1 MLTRIRPSSSGFI
14 LIFLL
19 ASIHG
24 TVGCVSSARYR
35 SAVAQQERLAKENLE
50 LQRNLAEERV
60 RAQEVQDALAGRRP
74 GDARGATGA
83 QPGSSAGGV
92 RTASSPS
99 PALAPEGLSA
109 PTPLIGDEDV
119 TASAPAGGN
128 SATADGLLRVAQSY
142 ASAGNTRQA
151 IDAYTRLIAD
161 NPFSPVLPQA
171 FLERGRL
178 RLRAGERK
186 GALEDF
192 DTVVEAFPASPQAS
206 EARRQGGLLRH

>member
-1 MLTRIRPSSSGFI
+1 MVTRIRPSNLGLI
-14 LIFLL
+14 LMFLL
-19 ASIHG
+19 AAIHG

-35 SAVAQQERLAKENLE
+35 SAIAEQDRLAKE
-50 LQRNLAEERV
+50 NLAEERV
-60 RAQEVQDALAGRRP
+60 RAQEVQDALVGRRP

-83 QPGSSAGGV
+83 QPESSSGGV
-92 RTASSPS
+92 RTTSSPS
-99 PALAPEGLSA
+99 PAIAPEGLSA

-178 RLRAGERK
+178 RLRAGERR

-206 EARRQGGLLRH
+206 EARRQGDFLRH

>member
-1 MLTRIRPSSSGFI
+1 M
-14 LIFLL
+14 
-19 ASIHG
+19 
-24 TVGCVSSARYR
+24 
-35 SAVAQQERLAKENLE
+35 
-50 LQRNLAEERV
+50 
-60 RAQEVQDALAGRRP
+60 
-74 GDARGATGA
+74 
-83 QPGSSAGGV
+83 
-92 RTASSPS
+92 ASSPS
-99 PALAPEGLSA
+99 PVIAPEGLSA

-128 SATADGLLRVAQSY
+128 SSTADGLLRVAQSY

-161 NPFSPVLPQA
+161 NPFSQVLPQA

-178 RLRAGERK
+178 RLRAGDRR